1 MKKKPEKP
9 AQGRSRKPVVALI
22 LGSPEYKAYLKRL
35 AEFDRE
41 TIAGLFDR
49 AIRVYAKHVGFEE
62 PIPKR

>member
-1 MKKKPEKP
+1 MGKKKQDDEP
-9 AQGRSRKPVVALI
+9 SRKPVVAI
-22 LGSPEYKAYLKRL
+22 VRGSPEYKKYLESL